1 MVDRKFISWSNNAQI
16 WIPQGWGAHYFR
28 ETFVLP
34 ICPEPVSGRSLR
46 TFFSQPQCWRQLIK
60 HYHHMGFYVHDSWSN
75 NNSCPK
81 KSFISRHHI
90 RSHSQLLVFPK
101 AFIFSF
107 TFLLS
112 CVMVPSV
119 PPNTTLS
126 TVVNQQHKNGPGSI
140 ILDLVYPFPSFTTF
154 LT

>member
-16 WIPQGWGAHYFR
+16 WIPQGWGTHYFR

-46 TFFSQPQCWRQLIK
+46 TFFSQPQCRRQLIK

-101 AFIFSF
+101 VFIFSF

-112 CVMVPSV
+112 VSWYHLFPQTQHCPQWSI
-119 PPNTTLS
+119 NS
-126 TVVNQQHKNGPGSI
+126 TKMGLAQ
-140 ILDLVYPFPSFTTF
+140 LF
-154 LT
+154 